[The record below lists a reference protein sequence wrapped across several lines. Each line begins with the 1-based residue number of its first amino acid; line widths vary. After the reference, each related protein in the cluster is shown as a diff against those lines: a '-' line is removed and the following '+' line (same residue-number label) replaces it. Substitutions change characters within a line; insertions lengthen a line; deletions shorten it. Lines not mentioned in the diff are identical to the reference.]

1 MNENSNNDGMFNKN
15 DGSSGEWDA
24 CCKVAARVKQHPRDY
39 FIGLPDAPLMVPKNI
54 VVFSRQKAFDVGT
67 GTVHHRYLLIICLQG
82 EASVIVDEH
91 VVRLKPGSAVL
102 VTPHQFHHYARFSG
116 DKVLW
121 LFVSFELEAVE
132 EFKMHRGRRL
142 DVSPLQRICLT
153 ELAERYADCETKQEA
168 DASIAALLAL
178 ILQEFRLSVTSGKDV
193 MSVADQAVPSRKLM
207 QDVARYVH
215 QHVGEAL
222 QIEDVA
228 KAVGL
233 SESHLR
239 ARFRVLAGIGLGA
252 YIRRLRLHRARTLML
267 ASELR
272 LKEIAERCGYE
283 SIYAFSRTFRQ
294 EMGMSPSEYRKGYSR
309 DLPLA
314 IA

>member
-1 MNENSNNDGMFNKN
+1 MNENSNNDEMFNKT
-15 DGSSGEWDA
+15 DGHSNGWDA
-24 CCKVAARVKQHPRDY
+24 CCEAAARVKQQPRDY
-39 FIGLPDAPLMVPKNI
+39 FMGLPDAPLLIPKNI
-54 VVFSRQKAFDVGT
+54 LVFSRQKAFDVGT
-67 GTVHHRYLLIICLQG
+67 GTSHHRYLLIICLQG

-121 LFVSFELEAVE
+121 LFVSFELEDVE
-132 EFKMHRGRRL
+132 EFKSIRGMRCDL
-142 DVSPLQRICLT
+142 TELQLTCLT
-153 ELAERYADCETKQEA
+153 ELAERYAISEAAQEA
-168 DASIAALLAL
+168 NALVSALLVL
-178 ILQEFRLSVTSGKDV
+178 ILQEFRGVPAPSSEPLRGAEHV
-193 MSVADQAVPSRKLM
+193 VPSRKLM

-215 QHVGEAL
+215 RHVAESL

-228 KAVGL
+228 RAMGL

-239 ARFRVLAGIGLGA
+239 ARFRTLAGIGLGA

-267 ASELR
+267 ASDLR

-283 SIYAFSRTFRQ
+283 SIYAFSRTFHQ
-294 EMGMSPSEYRKGYSR
+294 EMGMSPSAYRKKITS
-309 DLPLA
+309 
-314 IA
+314 